1 MCLFWKVM
9 KFNASATTVQD
20 HKYANAPQVALLED
34 KKQNLRDKKG
44 QIFIQILAVVTICI
58 YCIY

>member
-1 MCLFWKVM
+1 M

-44 QIFIQILAVVTICI
+44 QIIFIQILAVVTICI